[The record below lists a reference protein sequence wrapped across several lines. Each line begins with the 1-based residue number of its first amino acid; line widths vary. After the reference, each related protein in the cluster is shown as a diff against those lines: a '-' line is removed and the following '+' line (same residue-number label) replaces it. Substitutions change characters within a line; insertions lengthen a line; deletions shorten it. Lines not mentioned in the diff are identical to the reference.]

1 MGLNFFKKKP
11 EFQPYDPTPTHT
23 EAQERYKRQIAEVE
37 RRLTAGPNTN
47 TTAKDQTKPISIKE
61 IQPEVRAVET
71 AQDSPAQAQ
80 PIEALPTKSED
91 KAYNHTKD
99 TGTIRFHNPFIAK
112 LKELKAQDQTFEGYL
127 KERLGV

>member
-61 IQPEVRAVET
+61 IQPVVRAVET
-71 AQDSPAQAQ
+71 ARGTPTQAT
-80 PIEALPTKSED
+80 PKPETKRTGQ
-91 KAYNHTKD
+91 TKD

-112 LKELKAQDQTFEGYL
+112 LKELKGQDQTFEGYL